1 MRSLRFCLP
10 CILVCVI
17 FAATDANSATFDNPL
32 ARAEADPLLQQLRG
46 YSLTFALRGGALR
59 AVQREAFLDSFGKQ
73 FDIKSLNDQ
82 HPTL

>member
-17 FAATDANSATFDNPL
+17 FAATDANNPL

-46 YSLTFALRGGALR
+46 YSLTFASWGGALQ

-73 FDIKSLNDQ
+73 FDIKFLNDQ